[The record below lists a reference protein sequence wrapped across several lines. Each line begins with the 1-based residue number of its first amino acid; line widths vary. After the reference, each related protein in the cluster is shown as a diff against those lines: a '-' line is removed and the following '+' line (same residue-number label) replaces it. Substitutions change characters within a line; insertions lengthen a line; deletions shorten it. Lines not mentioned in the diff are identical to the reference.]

1 MTPEQADIVHEA
13 QLAHAAGRVE
23 EALNGFLRAAEL
35 NPPGEVLFYDLIGHC
50 CAALSRGAEAMKYY
64 KAFVEKDVSS
74 APVWSNLAAFCFNNG
89 EYSVAAHA
97 MAEVIR
103 INGPTRD
110 SMLLRFLS
118 LFYAEQDDEI
128 EAFFEQYLALYAS
141 DYANTEKLMEYIN
154 GHQSVERRDQVMERF
169 RNAGAQH
176 LAMIMT
182 VFFYF
187 QKRSRLDRAAE
198 VMDAYLASK
207 VRILQSEVMEGY
219 FQFGELLL
227 ATNQIPRAIA
237 RLTRGLQ
244 RLRTITYSARL
255 LLLMGCA
262 RSRSG
267 EPGVAAEFYRT
278 ASEATDVKQFRLLRT
293 TFSCA

>member
-1 MTPEQADIVHEA
+1 MTPEQGEIVQAA

-23 EALNGFLRAAEL
+23 EALTGFLRAAEL

-50 CAALSRGAEAMKYY
+50 YASLARGADAVKYY
-64 KAFVEKDVSS
+64 KAFVEKDQSS
-74 APVWSNLAAFCFNNG
+74 AAVWSNLAAFCFNSG
-89 EYSVAAHA
+89 EFATAAHA
-97 MAEVIR
+97 MTETIR

-110 SMLLRFLS
+110 TMLLRFLA
-118 LFYAEQDDEI
+118 LYFAEMDDEI
-128 EAFFEQYLALYAS
+128 QPLFEQYLALYAS
-141 DYANTEKLMEYIN
+141 DYANTEKLMEYVN
-154 GHQSVERRDQVMERF
+154 SHQSMERRDQVMELF
-169 RNAGAQH
+169 LKAGRQH

-198 VMDAYLASK
+198 MMDAYLSSK

-219 FQFGELLL
+219 FQFGEFLL
-227 ATNQIPRAIA
+227 ATNQIGKATA

-244 RLRTITYSARL
+244 RLRSITYSARL

-262 RSRSG
+262 RSRNG
-267 EPGVAAEFYRT
+267 EPGVAGEFYRT
-278 ASEATDVKQFRLLRT
+278 ASESTNVKQFRLLRT
-293 TFSCA
+293 TFTCA